1 LIVRGVGPGLAD
13 LGLPGTLPDPS
24 VTVLAAGTATNVA
37 ANNNWSTGGSQAT
50 LAAAFPMVGAFP
62 LRTGSADAVLV
73 HAFTPG
79 GYNIQTTAAAVPAN
93 MANPPAPTGTL
104 LIEVY
109 EAP

>member
-1 LIVRGVGPGLAD
+1 MSPERGARALTAAPR
-13 LGLPGTLPDPS
+13 PD
-24 VTVLAAGTATNVA
+24 
-37 ANNNWSTGGSQAT
+37 NNWSTGGSQAT

-62 LRTGSADAVLV
+62 IKTGSADAVLI